1 MDLLANLSLFVR
13 IVEKGGLAA
22 AGRDFG
28 YSPASVSERVSALED
43 HYGAR
48 LLNRTTRAISLT
60 DEGRLL
66 LDGARQLV
74 GEASDLQS
82 QIRHG
87 VDHLSG
93 LIRIS
98 ATFDLGRNRLAPILD
113 QFMEM
118 HPAIRIDLVLSDGYV
133 DIVAQGIDL
142 AVRYGTL
149 TDSSLMRRRLGP
161 SYRLACAS
169 PEYLARYGTPE
180 TPADLANHNCL
191 VMRFGNQLDQ
201 EWPFVIDGRRKMIPV
216 RGNKSANDGSL
227 IRQWVLGGYGIGMK
241 AHWDIENDVREGRII
256 PVLTDFSPP
265 ESDLQIVY
273 PAGSNQPKRVRC
285 LIEVLS
291 AAFANGVMPQCPSN
305 PQH

>member
-1 MDLLANLSLFVR
+1 MNLLANLSLFVR

-28 YSPASVSERVSALED
+28 YSPASVSERVTALED
-43 HYGAR
+43 HYGVR

-66 LDGARQLV
+66 LDGAKQLV
-74 GEASDLQS
+74 GDAHDLQS

-87 VDHLSG
+87 ADHLSG

-118 HPAIRIDLVLSDGYV
+118 HPDIRIDLVLSDGYV

-142 AVRYGTL
+142 ALRYGAL
-149 TDSSLMRRRLGP
+149 ADSSLMRRRLGS

-169 PEYLARYGTPE
+169 PQYLARYGTPE
-180 TPADLANHNCL
+180 TPDDLANHNCL
-191 VMRFGNQLDQ
+191 VMRFGNQLNQ
-201 EWPFVIDGRRKMIPV
+201 EWPFIVDGKLKMFMV

-227 IRQWVLGGYGIGMK
+227 IRQWILGGYGIGMK
-241 AHWDIENDVREGRII
+241 SHWDIEDDIRDGRIV

-265 ESDLQIVY
+265 GTDLQIVF

-285 LIEVLS
+285 LIDFLS
-291 AAFANGVMPQCPSN
+291 AAFENGGFPQSPSG
-305 PQH
+305 PKH